1 MFQRYSEHMYRASFF
16 ISPKKQRK
24 VESQVKQKNPMWTS
38 TSILV
43 GAVLAI
49 IAFVRGDWQIPLLI
63 GAFAIWGMRVF
74 LILGLPTLRI
84 WRNRWGRKRQELET
98 EKARKTAEAE
108 RNAAENDPE
117 AAQALLRHV
126 NHRISDQFKSLYP
139 EARWEWKTKNPT
151 LLAIHGGIGRIRVYG
166 VPEYE
171 YADVEL
177 EQSGMLS
184 CSLVKRLAPPSSEQ
198 EPLPQPPNQQDVDPQ
213 VWYER
218 QGRKTLETLIA
229 DLDSRG
235 HHCLFLKEDGSICVR
250 PMEGDEETVQDTLKD
265 FPEKRLWE
273 RLVKVLEDAGLA
285 AVAREDCITIA
296 W

>member
-1 MFQRYSEHMYRASFF
+1 M
-16 ISPKKQRK
+16 
-24 VESQVKQKNPMWTS
+24 KQKNPMWAS

-43 GAVLAI
+43 AAVLAI
-49 IAFVRGDWQIPLLI
+49 IAFVRGNWQIPLLV
-63 GAFAIWGMRVF
+63 GVFAIWGLRIFM
-74 LILGLPTLRI
+74 ILGLPALRVR
-84 WRNRWGRKRQELET
+84 RNRWEQKRKDLEAEKGRKRV
-98 EKARKTAEAE
+98 EAE

-126 NHRISDQFKSLYP
+126 NHRISDQLKALYP

-171 YADVEL
+171 YADVE
-177 EQSGMLS
+177 
-184 CSLVKRLAPPSSEQ
+184 
-198 EPLPQPPNQQDVDPQ
+198 LPQPPNQQDVDPQ

>member
-1 MFQRYSEHMYRASFF
+1 M
-16 ISPKKQRK
+16 KQ
-24 VESQVKQKNPMWTS
+24 SNPMWAS

-43 GAVLAI
+43 AAVLAI
-49 IAFVRGDWQIPLLI
+49 VAFVRGNWQIPLLV
-63 GAFAIWGMRVF
+63 GAFAIWGLRVF
-74 LILGLPTLRI
+74 LIMGLPALRVR
-84 WRNRWGRKRQELET
+84 RNRWEQKRKDLEAEKDRKR
-98 EKARKTAEAE
+98 AEAE
-108 RNAAENDPE
+108 RNAAENDPK
-117 AAQALLRHV
+117 AAQALLHHV

-177 EQSGMLS
+177 EQSGTLS
-184 CSLVKRLAPPSSEQ
+184 CSLVKQLVPTSAEQ
-198 EPLPQPPNQQDVDPQ
+198 DPQPPAPNQQDIDPQ

-218 QGRKTLETLIA
+218 RGRETLEALIA

-235 HHCLFLKEDGSICVR
+235 HHCLFLKEDGSIYVR
-250 PMEGDEETVQDTLKD
+250 PMEADEETVQGVLQD
-265 FPEKRLWE
+265 FPQKRCWVT
-273 RLVKVLEDAGLA
+273 LVKILEQAGLA
-285 AVAREDCITIA
+285 ATAREDCIAVA

>member
-1 MFQRYSEHMYRASFF
+1 M
-16 ISPKKQRK
+16 
-24 VESQVKQKNPMWTS
+24 KQKNPMWAS

-43 GAVLAI
+43 AAVLAI
-49 IAFVRGDWQIPLLI
+49 IAFVRGNWQIPLLV
-63 GAFAIWGMRVF
+63 GVFAIWGLRIFM
-74 LILGLPTLRI
+74 ILGLPALRVR
-84 WRNRWGRKRQELET
+84 RNRWEQKRKDLDAEKGRK
-98 EKARKTAEAE
+98 KAEAE

-126 NHRISDQFKSLYP
+126 NHRISDQLKALYP

-151 LLAIHGGIGRIRVYG
+151 LLAIQGGIGRIRVYG

>member
-1 MFQRYSEHMYRASFF
+1 M
-16 ISPKKQRK
+16 
-24 VESQVKQKNPMWTS
+24 KQKNPMWVS
-38 TSILV
+38 TSFLV
-43 GAVLAI
+43 AAVLAI
-49 IAFVRGDWQIPLLI
+49 IAFVRSNWQIPLLV
-63 GAFAIWGMRVF
+63 GAFAIWGLRVF
-74 LILGLPTLRI
+74 MILGLPALRVR
-84 WRNRWGRKRQELET
+84 RNRWEQKRKDLEAEKDRKR
-98 EKARKTAEAE
+98 AEAE

-126 NHRISDQFKSLYP
+126 NRRISDQLKALYP
-139 EARWEWKTKNPT
+139 EARWEWKTKTPT

-184 CSLVKRLAPPSSEQ
+184 CSLVTRLTPSSAEQ
-198 EPLPQPPNQQDVDPQ
+198 GPQPPAPNQQDVYPQ

-218 QGRKTLETLIA
+218 HGRKTLETLIA

-250 PMEGDEETVQDTLKD
+250 PMEGDEETVQDTLKG
-265 FPEKRLWE
+265 FPEKHLWD

-285 AVAREDCITIA
+285 AVAREDCITVA

>member
-1 MFQRYSEHMYRASFF
+1 MKRQTSLWGS
-16 ISPKKQRK
+16 ISVLIGVIVGIVALVRGPAFY
-24 VESQVKQKNPMWTS
+24 PM
-38 TSILV
+38 ILLAFAV
-43 GAVLAI
+43 WGVWAVLT
-49 IAFVRGDWQIPLLI
+49 
-63 GAFAIWGMRVF
+63 
-74 LILGLPTLRI
+74 LGLPR
-84 WRNRWGRKRQELET
+84 WRTGYVRRQMANETRSVRSELD
-98 EKARKTAEAE
+98 
-108 RNAAENDPE
+108 AANVPVDV
-117 AAQALLRHV
+117 AQTLLRHV
-126 NHRISDQFKSLYP
+126 NHRISDQLKALYP

-218 QGRKTLETLIA
+218 KGRKTLETLIA